1 MNQVSLRPVLISAM
15 VGLVAFSLG
24 ITQLTTFL
32 SNEEV
37 LVDQMQTIL
46 ERDAVRAAE
55 QTEQFLQP
63 AERAASQTASLLA
76 TGGLSLDD
84 PALLQQHL
92 LTVLGASP
100 PLDGIFFGQ
109 DNGDFYYLNRST
121 DRPGATF
128 RLKTIQTS
136 PGRIVTLT
144 WLNQE
149 GRPVASEVDPE
160 DTYDPTA
167 RPWFAAANRGET
179 WTSPYVFFS
188 SRAPGITAAAP
199 VTTEG
204 TFNGVVGVDVQLAS
218 LSQSIGSLLATE
230 NSSATLF
237 TETLQVL
244 ASADTATVTVEDG
257 EGGLRF
263 IELGELRNTNTRAA
277 IELLDSDAD
286 LANGQTLVFDGSL
299 GRHHAVFAPV
309 PTLDLGWII
318 AIDAP
323 EADYLGAVT
332 RNNRANLLLSVL
344 IGIVASVVGYLLAQA
359 IARPMRRLQAD
370 ALAVVGGDGTTVAT
384 STSRFSEINDATQ
397 ALNVAYSE
405 LEALVDERTEAL
417 NTEIVTRREAEIR
430 ATAASHSKSVF
441 LANMSHELRTPL
453 TAIIGYAGLLESM
466 GDSLSDEE
474 KHEHYEIIRSS
485 ADHLLELINDVLDL
499 SRIEAGELQ
508 LEETEV
514 DLDALFES
522 VTKMLSPRARDRQVS
537 LTSHAPNGIG
547 IIADQRRIRQIIINL
562 VSNSL
567 KFTPPKGAVSVSAT
581 EEDGQVTITVNDTG
595 IGMTPEELK
604 IALEQFGQ
612 VANEL
617 TDKSEGTGLGLAL
630 TKLLAESH
638 EASFRLSS
646 VKGQGTTAIVV
657 FPRSRTVAH
666 SPTS

>member
-1 MNQVSLRPVLISAM
+1 M
-15 VGLVAFSLG
+15 
-24 ITQLTTFL
+24 
-32 SNEEV
+32 
-37 LVDQMQTIL
+37 
-46 ERDAVRAAE
+46 
-55 QTEQFLQP
+55 
-63 AERAASQTASLLA
+63 
-76 TGGLSLDD
+76 
-84 PALLQQHL
+84 
-92 LTVLGASP
+92 
-100 PLDGIFFGQ
+100 
-109 DNGDFYYLNRST
+109 
-121 DRPGATF
+121 
-128 RLKTIQTS
+128 
-136 PGRIVTLT
+136 
-144 WLNQE
+144 
-149 GRPVASEVDPE
+149 
-160 DTYDPTA
+160 
-167 RPWFAAANRGET
+167 
-179 WTSPYVFFS
+179 
-188 SRAPGITAAAP
+188 
-199 VTTEG
+199 
-204 TFNGVVGVDVQLAS
+204 
-218 LSQSIGSLLATE
+218 
-230 NSSATLF
+230 
-237 TETLQVL
+237 
-244 ASADTATVTVEDG
+244 
-257 EGGLRF
+257 
-263 IELGELRNTNTRAA
+263 
-277 IELLDSDAD
+277 
-286 LANGQTLVFDGSL
+286 
-299 GRHHAVFAPV
+299 
-309 PTLDLGWII
+309 
-318 AIDAP
+318 
-323 EADYLGAVT
+323 
-332 RNNRANLLLSVL
+332 L

-417 NTEIVTRREAEIR
+417 NAEIVTRREAEIR

-474 KHEHYEIIRSS
+474 KHEQYEIIRSS

-522 VTKMLSPRARDRQVS
+522 VTKMLSPRARDRQLS

-595 IGMTPEELK
+595 IGMTPEELE
-604 IALEQFGQ
+604 IALAQFGQ